1 MAIIPTGI
9 IKGMGR
15 TLKHAVGTTF
25 GKETITVSYPEQEKP
40 RPTRFRGRH
49 ILNRYENGLE
59 KCIGCSLCAAACP
72 AEAIWVEA
80 AENTP
85 EERVS
90 PGERYAARYEINML
104 RCIFCGYCEEAC
116 PTGAV
121 QMGPDY
127 KIIDQQ
133 GDENSWQERDG
144 FIFTKEMMLVNHGEG
159 KPDPLSEALD
169 ERLKQNPNHDRV
181 W

>member
-1 MAIIPTGI
+1 MKIPTGI

-15 TLKHAVGTTF
+15 TLRHAMGTVVG
-25 GKETITVSYPEQEKP
+25 GEMMTVQYPEREKP
-40 RPTRFRGRH
+40 RPLRFRGRH
-49 ILNRYENGLE
+49 ILNKYDNGLE

-80 AENTP
+80 AENTS
-85 EERVS
+85 ENRVS

-121 QMGPDY
+121 QLGHDY
-127 KIIDQQ
+127 KMV
-133 GDENSWQERDG
+133 DEQDEQHAWTSRDG
-144 FIFTKEMMLVNHGEG
+144 FIFTKEMMLVNAGEG

-169 ERLKQNPNHDRV
+169 ERLEQNPDHDRV

>member
-1 MAIIPTGI
+1 MKIPTGL

-15 TLKHAVGTTF
+15 TLRHAMGTVVG
-25 GKETITVSYPEQEKP
+25 GEMMTVQYPEREKA
-40 RPTRFRGRH
+40 RPLRFRGRH
-49 ILNRYENGLE
+49 ILNKYDNGVE

-85 EERVS
+85 EKRVS
-90 PGERYAARYEINML
+90 PGERYAVRYEINML

-121 QMGPDY
+121 QLGYDY
-127 KIIDQQ
+127 KMIDEQ
-133 GDENSWQERDG
+133 GEQHDWSDRYA
-144 FIFTKEMMLVNHGEG
+144 FIFTKEMMLVDPGQN
-159 KPDPLSEALD
+159 KPDPLIDKLN
-169 ERLKQNPNHDRV
+169 ERMKQNPEHDRV